1 MSLNE
6 NSHELITDSQDINDE
21 YLYIITKTEF
31 LHESKIKKVT
41 ITGEKEGQIDLI
53 VSSKIRSFFMF
64 IAQLIQS
71 FKFSNKGD

>member
-1 MSLNE
+1 MKLNE

-21 YLYIITKTEF
+21 YLYIITETEF

-53 VSSKIRSFFMF
+53 VSSKIRSFFM
-64 IAQLIQS
+64 
-71 FKFSNKGD
+71 